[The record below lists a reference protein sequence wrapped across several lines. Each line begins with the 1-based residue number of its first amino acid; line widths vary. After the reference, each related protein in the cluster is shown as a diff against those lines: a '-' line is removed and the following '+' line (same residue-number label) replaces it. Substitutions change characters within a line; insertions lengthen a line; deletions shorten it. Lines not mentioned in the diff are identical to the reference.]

1 MAEVADVLQEAP
13 SFAVDLSAYERLV
26 ERTATVKLNGKITN
40 IVGLAIESDGPSC
53 RIGEL
58 CYIYPKDHEGHPI
71 EAEVVGFKANKVVV
85 MPLGDISGVG
95 PGAEIRGT
103 GGPLKVKVGMA
114 LLGRVLD
121 GLGNPIDGKGPVDY
135 EAEYPVHN
143 EPPNPFTRPR
153 ITKPLQT
160 GVRVLDGLLT
170 LGRGQR
176 VGIFAGSGVGKSTL
190 LGMIARNTDADIN
203 VLTLIGERNRELRD
217 FIELDLGEEG
227 LRRSVVVV
235 ATSDKPALVRRMGAY
250 VGTAVCE
257 YFRDQGKDVF
267 LMMDSATR
275 WAMAQREVGLA
286 VGEPPATKGYTPS
299 VFAGFP
305 KLLERPGTSPSGS
318 ITAIYTVLVE
328 GDDMNEIIA
337 DTVRGILDGHIVL
350 TRKIAHQNRYPA
362 IDILQSISRLFT
374 EITSREHQDAAGKL
388 RKVLDTYQKNEDL
401 IKIGAYKD
409 GSDPDVDY
417 AKKMIKDVFGF
428 LIQRKSEPTPF
439 NDTIQMMKNLM
450 ARS

>member
-1 MAEVADVLQEAP
+1 MMCDPWVNTI
-13 SFAVDLSAYERLV
+13 DLTPYERAID
-26 ERTATVKLNGKITN
+26 RTPLLKMHGRVNN
-40 IVGLAIESDGPSC
+40 VVGLAIECDGPNC
-53 RIGEL
+53 QMGEL
-58 CYIYPKDHEGHPI
+58 CYIYPKDPDGRPI
-71 EAEVVGFKANKVVV
+71 EAEVVGFKGNKVVI
-85 MPLGDISGVG
+85 MPLGEIAGIG
-95 PGAEIRGT
+95 PGCEVRAT
-103 GGPLKVKVGMA
+103 GGPLKVKVGMS

-121 GLGNPIDGKGPVDY
+121 GIGNPIDGKGPIEY

-170 LGRGQR
+170 MGRGQR

-227 LRRSVVVV
+227 LKRSVVVV

-250 VGTAVCE
+250 VGTAVC
-257 YFRDQGKDVF
+257 

-275 WAMAQREVGLA
+275 FAMAQREVGLA

-299 VFAGFP
+299 VFALFP

-318 ITAIYTVLVE
+318 ITALYTVLVE

-362 IDILQSISRLFT
+362 IDVLQSISRLFN
-374 EITSREHQDAAGKL
+374 EITKRDHQDASGRL

-417 AKKMIKDVFGF
+417 AKRMFREVVGF
-428 LIQRKSEPTPF
+428 LSQRKDEPTPY
-439 NDTIQMMKNLM
+439 DETITMMKNLM
-450 ARS
+450 ARG